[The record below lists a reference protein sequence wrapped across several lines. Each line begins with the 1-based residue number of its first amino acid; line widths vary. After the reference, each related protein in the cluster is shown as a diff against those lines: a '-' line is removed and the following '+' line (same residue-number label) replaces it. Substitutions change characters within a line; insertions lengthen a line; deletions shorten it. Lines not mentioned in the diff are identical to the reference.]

1 MKYILF
7 SILAIFL
14 FSACSSK
21 NFTKSEFTNK
31 IEIKKENKK
40 NIFIKYSNQTNE
52 DVRVYDKLKRVL
64 KRKNYK
70 VVDDL
75 KTANYM
81 IDLNLIFANE
91 IGQKSTTKNIL
102 SNVNLGVSIGHVFG
116 NVGVSG
122 NIGTKIG
129 TILGDS
135 LDSSSYQ
142 LIFDI
147 TIKQYEENR
156 EFNENIT
163 QIIAETKIDEKPL
176 QHTIDLLEDE
186 VVEKIAELF

>member
-1 MKYILF
+1 MKHILF
-7 SILAIFL
+7 IVLSIFL
-14 FSACSSK
+14 FSSCSLK

-31 IEIKKENKK
+31 IELKKESKK
-40 NIFIKYSNQTNE
+40 DIFIKYSNQTNA
-52 DVRVYDKLKRVL
+52 DVRVYDKLKRAL

-75 KTANYM
+75 NSANYLL
-81 IDLNLIFANE
+81 DLNLIFANE
-91 IGQKSTTKNIL
+91 IGKKSTTKNIL

-142 LIFDI
+142 LIFDV
-147 TIKQYEENR
+147 TIKEYGLNKEFKENY
-156 EFNENIT
+156 T
-163 QIIAETKIDEKPL
+163 QIIAETIIDEKPL
-176 QHTIDLLEDE
+176 QYTIDLLEEE
-186 VVEKIAELF
+186 VVKKIVELF